1 MHVKL
6 EEKIIFLLI
15 IYKMTLKDLLWSKP
29 VKYSVIGVGATVAA
43 IIGTKLLYD
52 YSMYSNLKYVKKQ
65 LDNINLD
72 EI

>member
-1 MHVKL
+1 
-6 EEKIIFLLI
+6 
-15 IYKMTLKDLLWSKP
+15 MTLKDLLWSKP
-29 VKYSVIGVGATVAA
+29 VKYSVIGVGATVVA

>member
-1 MHVKL
+1 
-6 EEKIIFLLI
+6 
-15 IYKMTLKDLLWSKP
+15 MTLKDLLWSKP

-43 IIGTKLLYD
+43 MIGTKLLYD

-65 LDNINLD
+65 LDKINLD